1 MLRKLKML
9 SLEEGFVVNCN
20 GAKDHKRNIDK
31 QEAFGKMIRSMTGF
45 GRGEYVDDVR
55 KVTVEIR
62 AVNHRYCDIYVK
74 MPRKYS
80 FAEEKIKAAIKNKL
94 SRGKIEVSVSVDN
107 FGVSDADV
115 RLDKDLAR
123 KYYNAL
129 TELSES
135 FDVGELTGISL
146 SLLAKMPDVIRTA
159 PAEED
164 EEEMLRCLLDA
175 TDKAVIDIC
184 SMRETEGAKLVEDIS
199 MRADIISDIRSRIEK
214 RAPELE
220 KEYAAKFKV
229 RIEELL
235 DGVYEVPDERIA
247 LEAAIFA
254 DKANITEELVRL
266 NSHVEQ
272 LRGFLK
278 SSDESIGKKIDFLI
292 QEMNREAN
300 TIGSKSNDKEI
311 TSMMLDLKAEIEKIR
326 EQVQNIE

>member
-1 MLRKLKML
+1 
-9 SLEEGFVVNCN
+9 
-20 GAKDHKRNIDK
+20 
-31 QEAFGKMIRSMTGF
+31 MIRSMTGF

-62 AVNHRYCDIYVK
+62 AVNHRYCDIFVK

-80 FAEEKIKAAIKNKL
+80 FAEEKIKAVIKNRL

-115 RLDKDLAR
+115 RLDKDLAG
-123 KYYNAL
+123 KYYKAL
-129 TELSES
+129 TELSET
-135 FDVGELTGISL
+135 FEIGDIMGPSL

-164 EEEMLRCLLDA
+164 EEVMLKCLLNA
-175 TDKAVIDIC
+175 TEKAVDDIC
-184 SMRETEGAKLVEDIS
+184 TMRETEGAKLVQDIA
-199 MRADIISDIRSRIEK
+199 MRADIISEIRSRIET
-214 RAPELE
+214 RAPEIE
-220 KEYAAKFKV
+220 KEYAAKFKARV
-229 RIEELL
+229 EELL
-235 DGVYEVPDERIA
+235 DGVYEVPEERIA

-266 NSHVEQ
+266 ESHIAQ
-272 LRGFLK
+272 LREFLK
-278 SSDESIGKKIDFLI
+278 GKEDSIGKKIDFLI

-311 TSMMLDLKAEIEKIR
+311 TSMMLNLKAEIEKIR

>member
-1 MLRKLKML
+1 
-9 SLEEGFVVNCN
+9 
-20 GAKDHKRNIDK
+20 
-31 QEAFGKMIRSMTGF
+31 MIKSMTGF

-62 AVNHRYCDIYVK
+62 AVNHRYCDIYIK

-80 FAEEKIKAAIKNKL
+80 FAEEKIKSVIKNRM

-115 RLDKDLAR
+115 RLDKDLAG
-123 KYYNAL
+123 KYMKAL
-129 TELSES
+129 NELSET
-135 FDVGELTGISL
+135 FEIGELTGPSL

-164 EEEMLRCLLDA
+164 EEVMLACLLDA
-175 TDKAVIDIC
+175 TDKAVDDIC

-199 MRADIISDIRSRIEK
+199 MRADIIADIRSRIEE
-214 RAPELE
+214 RAPQLE
-220 KEYAAKFKV
+220 KEYAAKFRA

-235 DGVYEVPDERIA
+235 DGVYEVPEERVA
-247 LEAAIFA
+247 LEAAVFA
-254 DKANITEELVRL
+254 DKANITEELVR
-266 NSHVEQ
+266 
-272 LRGFLK
+272 
-278 SSDESIGKKIDFLI
+278 DSIGKKIDFLI

>member
-1 MLRKLKML
+1 
-9 SLEEGFVVNCN
+9 
-20 GAKDHKRNIDK
+20 
-31 QEAFGKMIRSMTGF
+31 MIKSMTGF

-62 AVNHRYCDIYVK
+62 AVNHRYCDIFVK

-80 FAEEKIKAAIKNKL
+80 FAEEKIKALIKNRL

-115 RLDKDLAR
+115 RLDKDLAG
-123 KYYNAL
+123 KYYKAL
-129 TELSES
+129 TELSET
-135 FDVGELTGISL
+135 FEVGEIMGPSL

-164 EEEMLRCLLDA
+164 EEQMMKCLLDA
-175 TDKAVIDIC
+175 AEKAVNDIC
-184 SMRETEGAKLVEDIS
+184 TMRETEGAKLARDIA
-199 MRADIISDIRSRIEK
+199 MRADIISDIRSRIET
-214 RAPELE
+214 RAPEIE
-220 KEYAAKFKV
+220 KEYAAKFKARV
-229 RIEELL
+229 EELL
-235 DGVYEVPDERIA
+235 DGVYEVPEERIA

-266 NSHVEQ
+266 ESHIAQ
-272 LRGFLK
+272 LREFLK
-278 SSDESIGKKIDFLI
+278 GKEDSIGKKIDFLI

-326 EQVQNIE
+326 EQVHNIE

>member
-1 MLRKLKML
+1 
-9 SLEEGFVVNCN
+9 
-20 GAKDHKRNIDK
+20 
-31 QEAFGKMIRSMTGF
+31 MIRSMTGF
-45 GRGEYVDDVR
+45 GRGEYIDDVR

-80 FAEEKIKAAIKNKL
+80 FAEEKIKAAIKNRL
-94 SRGKIEVSVSVDN
+94 SRGKIEVSVTVDN

-115 RLDKDLAR
+115 RLDKDLAA

-129 TELSES
+129 MELSQTFEI
-135 FDVGELTGISL
+135 GEIMGPSL

-164 EEEMLRCLLDA
+164 EEEMLRCLMDA
-175 TDKAVIDIC
+175 AEKAVDDIC
-184 SMRETEGAKLVEDIS
+184 TMRETEGAKLAADIS
-199 MRADIISDIRSRIEK
+199 MRADIISDIREKIEK

-220 KEYAAKFKV
+220 KEYAAKFKA

-235 DGVYEVPDERIA
+235 EGVYEVPEERVA

-266 NSHVEQ
+266 DSHVTQ
-272 LRGFLK
+272 LREFLK
-278 SSDESIGKKIDFLI
+278 GKEDSIGKKIDFLI